1 MMVNLETTRNRKS
14 LIALWTLRALLAAL
28 FLMTAA
34 MKFLGGTDIISEF
47 NTIGLGQWFRLFT
60 AAIEFLGAVLIL
72 WPAFSVYGALL
83 LACVCIGAFV
93 TQMFVLHGDVIH
105 TIVIGLFAAAAI
117 YLQRDQLAP
126 HRV

>member
-14 LIALWTLRALLAAL
+14 LIALWTLRVLLAAL

-83 LACVCIGAFV
+83 LVCVCIGAFV

-105 TIVIGLFAAAAI
+105 TIVIALFAAAAI